1 VTLEPVWATAG
12 LWAAVI
18 GSGIYHG
25 VNPGM
30 GWPLAVSAGLMGGG
44 RRDLVGALGPLAI
57 GHFLAMAGVLM
68 PFAVMTVLIAWQR
81 QISLAA
87 GLLVVLAGVYLLV
100 NRRHPRFIA
109 RIPPSRLAF
118 WSFAVA
124 VAHGAGLMLVP
135 IYLGLCGAGEI
146 DAGHRAAATLMT
158 ANSVTALAVSTVH
171 TTAMIASGGAIALA
185 VHAWLGLQFIAKSW
199 FNLDVVWAASLILVG
214 LVSIVAQ
221 AFAG

>member
-68 PFAVMTVLIAWQR
+68 PL
-81 QISLAA
+81 
-87 GLLVVLAGVYLLV
+87 
-100 NRRHPRFIA
+100 P
-109 RIPPSRLAF
+109 
-118 WSFAVA
+118 
-124 VAHGAGLMLVP
+124 
-135 IYLGLCGAGEI
+135 
-146 DAGHRAAATLMT
+146 
-158 ANSVTALAVSTVH
+158 
-171 TTAMIASGGAIALA
+171 
-185 VHAWLGLQFIAKSW
+185 
-199 FNLDVVWAASLILVG
+199 
-214 LVSIVAQ
+214 
-221 AFAG
+221 